1 MDYNQIDKRV
11 IKFFKKN
18 TYLKEVIESG
28 ADVYSAFAAK
38 LFSCDYNDC
47 LEFNPESGEAMPI
60 GQARRKAAK
69 FILCSMY
76 FSTKKRWHK
85 CAFNMVMELP
95 YLIKRVNELSSAAED

>member
-1 MDYNQIDKRV
+1 MDYNQMDKRL

-47 LEFNPESGEAMPI
+47 KERNPVSGEATPI
-60 GQARRKAAK
+60 GKYRRMVAK
-69 FILCSMY
+69 YILCSMY
-76 FSTKKRWHK
+76 FSTKRRWHK
-85 CAFNMVMELP
+85 DAFVMILELP
-95 YLIKRVNELSSAAED
+95 HLIERVNELNSDLN